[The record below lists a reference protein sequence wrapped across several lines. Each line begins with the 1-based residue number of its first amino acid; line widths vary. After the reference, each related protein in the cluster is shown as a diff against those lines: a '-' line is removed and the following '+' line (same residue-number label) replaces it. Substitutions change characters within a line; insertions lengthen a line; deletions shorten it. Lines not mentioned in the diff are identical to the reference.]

1 VSDPWIEARALR
13 AELAWSRELAR
24 RTAIQSWLVG
34 VLVGLV
40 VGWML
45 GVGGGQSLSRKFSSD
60 WIWVSTRFAIYER
73 DGWRCYACNCAVH
86 AGRAPTPETRLA
98 TLDHLVGSWDH
109 RVTNLATMC
118 DPCNVAKG
126 CRTVREWRPELA
138 AVVRKLTRRKLNRRR
153 GRELALE
160 YGYGRRLERAAERS
174 RVAAERRAAGV
185 DVADFD
191 PAAIEAM
198 PDSLPASY
206 RGAA

>member
-1 VSDPWIEARALR
+1 MSDPWVEARLLR
-13 AELAWSRELAR
+13 AQLVADRELAR
-24 RTAIQSWLVG
+24 RTAIHAWLLGCLVG
-34 VLVGLV
+34 IV

-73 DGWRCYACNCAVH
+73 DGWRCYACGCTVH
-86 AGRAPTPETRLA
+86 AGRAPTPETKLA
-98 TLDHLVGSWDH
+98 TIDHLVGSWDH

-126 CRTVREWRPELA
+126 CRTVREWRPEL
-138 AVVRKLTRRKLNRRR
+138 VPIVRKLTRRKLPRER
-153 GRELALE
+153 GRELAVE
-160 YGYGRRLERAAERS
+160 YGYGRRLESAAARARL
-174 RVAAERRAAGV
+174 AAERRAAGI

-191 PAAIEAM
+191 PSSIDAM